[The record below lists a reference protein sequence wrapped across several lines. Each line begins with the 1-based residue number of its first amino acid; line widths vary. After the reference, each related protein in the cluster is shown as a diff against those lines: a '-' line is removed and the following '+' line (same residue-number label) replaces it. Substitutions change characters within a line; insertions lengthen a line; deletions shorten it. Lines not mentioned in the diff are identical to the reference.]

1 MNLLKDQWIPVR
13 PLPSGGSEKITL
25 GRLLCSEDM
34 WEICL
39 PRDDMELAALQ
50 LIICITQTIITPKNM
65 PELKLR
71 ITRPLSEAEFNMAI
85 NPYDDWFRVDH
96 PKYPFMQVKGV
107 VASKQT
113 QLDKLLA
120 GLTGAT
126 NSCFVNQPGQGEHI
140 CGGCA
145 AIALFNQASCTPSF
159 GGGFKAS
166 LRGSAPITTLI
177 QGSHLRQAV
186 WLNVLSEDHLP
197 QLFPWFHNTRHQKP
211 SWIEPIKARDN
222 IQAQQIGLIRG
233 LFWQPAYVELLP
245 AGGGAT
251 CVCCG
256 FPTEH
261 AYDGFKKAKFN
272 FTVTGTWPHPHS
284 PRIMINK
291 KGDIQEK
298 FAAFTTAAPLWTQLS
313 RFIVRQKTNDENVS
327 AQQPAAVVLQAR
339 KLSNSL
345 HLLVGGYR
353 NNQSSII
360 GRRHEVFN
368 LNPGWDSNTGT
379 IHYLVQQGVG
389 YRDALYKALYVFAKG
404 FQDMKGA
411 GVELYKVAEMQ
422 FYRGSEAPI
431 QDALALMDFDDP
443 APQLARMQAALKEIV
458 QDIFDESVR
467 PYLQNSELIKTRAV
481 AGRTLQKYL
490 RNLELQQDK
499 GGNYGTAST

>member
-1 MNLLKDQWIPVR
+1 MNLLKDQWIPAR

-25 GRLLCSEDM
+25 ERLLCGEDR

-50 LIICITQTIITPKNM
+50 LLICITQAIITPKNM

-71 ITRPLSEAEFNMAI
+71 ITEPLSEAEYNAAI
-85 NPYDDWFRVDH
+85 GPYDDWFRVDH

-107 VASKQT
+107 VASEQT

-126 NSCFVNQPGQGEHI
+126 NSCFVNQPGQGEQI

-177 QGSHLRQAV
+177 QGYHLRQTV
-186 WLNVLSEDHLP
+186 WLNVLSEDCLP
-197 QLFPWFHNTRHQKP
+197 QLFPWFHKTRHQKP
-211 SWIEPIKARDN
+211 SWIEPIKAQDN
-222 IQAQQIGLIRG
+222 IQAQQIGLLRG
-233 LFWQPAYVELLP
+233 LFWQPDHVELLP
-245 AGGGAT
+245 PRRGAT

-256 FPTEH
+256 FPTEY

-272 FTVTGTWPHPHS
+272 FTITGTWPHPHS
-284 PRIMINK
+284 PRTMSNK
-291 KGDIQEK
+291 KGDMQEK
-298 FAAFTTAAPLWTQLS
+298 FAAFTTAAPFWTQLS
-313 RFIVRQKTNDENVS
+313 RFIVQREMNDENTS
-327 AQQPAAVVLQAR
+327 GQQPAAVVLQAR
-339 KLSNSL
+339 KLSNPL

-360 GRRHEVFN
+360 GRRHEVFT
-368 LNPGWDSNTGT
+368 LNNGWDSNPGT

-389 YRDALYKALYVFAKG
+389 YGDALYKALYVFAKG
-404 FQDMKGA
+404 FKDIKGA
-411 GVELYKVAEMQ
+411 GVKLYQVAEMQ
-422 FYRGSEAPI
+422 FYRRSEAAI
-431 QDALALMDFDDP
+431 QDTLAQMDFADP
-443 APQLARMQAALKEIV
+443 APELARMKTILRQIV
-458 QDIFDESVR
+458 QDIFNESVR
-467 PYLQNSELIKTRAV
+467 PYLQNPELIKTMAV

-490 RNLELQQDK
+490 QNLEPQDK
-499 GGNYGTAST
+499 GGNDGTAAA